1 MYLVRSIVEQG
12 NGHMELDSDEQETAF
27 DLFPQGVRMIKSSHS
42 GR

>member
-27 DLFPQGVRMIKSSHS
+27 TIYFPKELG
-42 GR
+42 